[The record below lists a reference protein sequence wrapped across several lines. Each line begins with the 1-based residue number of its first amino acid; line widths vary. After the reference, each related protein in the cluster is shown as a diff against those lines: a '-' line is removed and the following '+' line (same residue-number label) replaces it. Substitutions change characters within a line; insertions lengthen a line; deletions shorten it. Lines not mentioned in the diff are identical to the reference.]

1 MSTASNEGDRIPM
14 SQRERDR
21 LRVLHT
27 VLDGQRT
34 QAEAARLLRRTP
46 PERDRDRLRSRCARD
61 FAASDAPQC
70 AVGDARRCAARKPG
84 APGAGRQPGPGAG

>member
-21 LRVLHT
+21 LRVLHS

-34 QAEAARLLRRTP
+34 QVEAARLLGLTPRHVRRLLK
-46 PERDRDRLRSRCARD
+46 RLTNLGYNMPSTVP
-61 FAASDAPQC
+61 AA
-70 AVGDARRCAARKPG
+70 
-84 APGAGRQPGPGAG
+84 

>member
-1 MSTASNEGDRIPM
+1 MSTASDEGDRIPM

-34 QAEAARLLRRTP
+34 QVEAARLLSLTSRQVRRLLL
-46 PERDRDRLRSRCARD
+46 RL
-61 FAASDAPQC
+61 Q
-70 AVGDARRCAARKPG
+70 
-84 APGAGRQPGPGAG
+84 QE